1 MLRAT
6 CSFSKPGDAPYTL
19 GVRIPCLLALAAIG
33 VAGIE
38 AQPRVPVVVILDSD
52 GPVADAESSARLRGQ
67 ALARVERYG
76 RPVYFDL
83 TADAITPVPDS
94 AGESFRSASFTFR
107 PPIYNGVSLSFGE
120 ASEILRKNET
130 VRDAVIVRECAARPA
145 SDCGGAV
152 HSAATTL
159 VKDTESAS
167 ARKLRQ
173 VVATATSQRAATVIL
188 VTAGWPYLDEQRLG
202 LGDAIRDLRAAG
214 VRMVVMRVPARGR
227 LLGAGA
233 RRERGRRLT
242 PVSHVHRAQR
252 SADVQ
257 RAHAALADA
266 EQMVATS
273 AGVPAVPSTAV
284 EPIRP
289 ADATPAPD
297 IPPEPGPELGDDV
310 LRRAAAYVAQ
320 FERTFSAAVWR
331 EHYQQEDRVPRRFSA
346 SGATFSTIAAR
357 RQLDSELL
365 FVWLPQARSWIT
377 VRDVIAVDGTPRPA
391 GDRRLQALLGGPAV
405 SVDQLSALAA
415 ENGRFNIGRIV
426 RTFNEPTLALL
437 FLDEHYRRRF
447 TFAKGE
453 PETTEGRRAATYQFA
468 ERGSPTVIRGENRD
482 LPVRGT
488 LWIDAATG
496 RVLRTALEL
505 SDPSGRLRGRM
516 TVRYGPHPNFDVLVP
531 LEMRETYAASS
542 GESVTAVATYSEFR
556 RFETAGR
563 IVIPK

>member
-1 MLRAT
+1 M
-6 CSFSKPGDAPYTL
+6 APYGRGGYTH
-19 GVRIPCLLALAAIG
+19 GVRIQCLLALAAIG
-33 VAGIE
+33 VAGIQ
-38 AQPRVPVVVILDSD
+38 AQSARESVVVILDSD
-52 GPVADAESSARLRGQ
+52 GPVANAEASARLRAL

-76 RPVYFDL
+76 RPVYFVL
-83 TADAITPVPDS
+83 TADAITPVPDV
-94 AGESFRSASFTFR
+94 AGESFRSATFTFR
-107 PPIYNGVSLSFGE
+107 PPIYAGVSLSFGE
-120 ASEILRKNET
+120 ASEILRMNEAARDT
-130 VRDAVIVRECAARPA
+130 VVVRECAARPA

-159 VKDTESAS
+159 VRDTESAS
-167 ARKLRQ
+167 ARKLRS
-173 VVATATSQRAATVIL
+173 VVATATSRRAAAVIL

-202 LGDAIRDLRAAG
+202 LGDAVRDLRAAG
-214 VRMVVMRVPARGR
+214 ARLVVLRVPARVDYQGLVHDASEALATR
-227 LLGAGA
+227 LSATFIALNDQPDV
-233 RRERGRRLT
+233 E
-242 PVSHVHRAQR
+242 RAQ
-252 SADVQ
+252 Q
-257 RAHAALADA
+257 ALADT
-266 EQMVATS
+266 EQVAPPTS
-273 AGVPAVPSTAV
+273 SNVPAIPPATA

-289 ADATPAPD
+289 ADASTVPD
-297 IPPEPGPELGDDV
+297 VPPGPGPDPGPDPSDEV

-320 FERTFSAAVWR
+320 FERTFSAAIWR
-331 EHYQQEDRVPRRFSA
+331 ERYQQENRVPRRFNS

-377 VRDVIAVDGTPRPA
+377 VRDVMAVDGKPRPA
-391 GDRRLQALLGGPAV
+391 GDRRLQALLAGPAV

-415 ENGRFNIGRIV
+415 ENGRFNIGKIV

-453 PETTEGRRAATYQFA
+453 PQTADGRRAATYSFV
-468 ERGSPTVIRGENRD
+468 ERGSPTVIRNENRD
-482 LPVRGT
+482 IPVRGT
-488 LWIDAATG
+488 LWIEATTG
-496 RVLRTALEL
+496 QVLRTALEL

-531 LEMRETYAASS
+531 VEMRETYAASS
-542 GESVTAVATYSEFR
+542 GESVTAVAIYSEFR

>member
-1 MLRAT
+1 M
-6 CSFSKPGDAPYTL
+6 
-19 GVRIPCLLALAAIG
+19 RIACLLALAAIG
-33 VAGIE
+33 VAGIQ
-38 AQPRVPVVVILDSD
+38 AQPARESVVVILDSD
-52 GPVADAESSARLRGQ
+52 GPVADADASARLRAL

-83 TADAITPVPDS
+83 TADAISPVPDS
-94 AGESFRSASFTFR
+94 AGESFRSAIFTFR
-107 PPIYNGVSLSFGE
+107 PAMYAGVTMSFGE
-120 ASEILRKNET
+120 ASEILRKNEAI
-130 VRDAVIVRECAARPA
+130 RDAVIVRECAARPA

-152 HSAATTL
+152 HIAATTL
-159 VKDTESAS
+159 VRDTESAS
-167 ARKLRQ
+167 ARKLRN
-173 VVATATSQRAATVIL
+173 VVATVTSLRGSTLIL
-188 VTAGWPYLDEQRLG
+188 VTAGWPYLDEQRAG
-202 LGDAIRDLRAAG
+202 LGDAVRDLRAAG
-214 VRMVVMRVPARGR
+214 ARLVVLRVPARVEYHGLVHDASETLAAR
-227 LLGAGA
+227 L
-233 RRERGRRLT
+233 
-242 PVSHVHRAQR
+242 
-252 SADVQ
+252 SATFIALNDQPDVQ
-257 RAHAALADA
+257 RAHQALAGA
-266 EQMVATS
+266 EQA
-273 AGVPAVPSTAV
+273 VPASSVDMPPASPAAPA
-284 EPIRP
+284 PIRP
-289 ADATPAPD
+289 ADATPGPVGPAG
-297 IPPEPGPELGDDV
+297 PGPDLSDAV

-320 FERTFSAAVWR
+320 FERTFSAAIWH
-331 EHYQQEDRVPRRFSA
+331 EHYEQEDRVPRRFSS
-346 SGATFSTIAAR
+346 SGATFSTIAGR

-377 VRDVIAVDGTPRPA
+377 VRDVMAIDGKPRPA

-415 ENGRFNIGRIV
+415 ENGRFNIGKIV

-447 TFAKGE
+447 TFAKSD
-453 PETTEGRRAATYQFA
+453 PQTADGRPAATYDFV

-482 LPVRGT
+482 IPVRGT
-488 LWIDAATG
+488 LWIEATTG
-496 RVLRTALEL
+496 QVLRTALEL